1 MALSRLQG
9 IAASPGWAIASA
21 HVLSEHALTVA
32 HHHIAGVEVAAEQGK
47 LSEAFE
53 AVHAELDVLSS
64 DTRHKELHALIEVH
78 RQMLTDPVLYDA
90 ALDYIANQWVNAAWA
105 LSEQVQQL
113 AGVFESMDDAYIAE
127 RALDVRQVG
136 QRVLRHLAGFESA
149 KPMAVTGDKPI
160 VLVAQDLAPADFAQW
175 QHIALAGLIT
185 ELGGQSSH
193 TAIMAR
199 AQAIPAVLGI
209 AQAAQRIM
217 DGDVIALNGSTGE
230 VWVNPSAE
238 QLSTLQSQQAEWNAQ
253 QAAALGQVQQPAITA
268 CGQSVLVMGNIEHPE
283 DMPDVLA
290 AGLDGVGLF
299 RSEFLFMGRDA
310 LPSEAEQT
318 AAYTAVVKAL
328 NGKPATIRTLDV
340 GADKLL
346 NAEHAQDSAASPNP
360 ALGLRA
366 VRYCLAHPE
375 LFVTQLRA
383 ILRAAA
389 HGPVNLLLPMIASA
403 SEVQACLHLL
413 AQAQVSL
420 QDEEIAHGTVKL
432 GVMVEIPAAAIAIE
446 TLLPLIDF
454 CSIGTNDLIQY
465 TLAIDRTD
473 AAVAD
478 LYNPAHPAVTALLS
492 QVLNAC
498 RAAGKP
504 VSVCGEMAGDARYTH
519 HLLSLGLRQFS
530 LNPSQAPAVKAA
542 VRTWTR

>member
-1 MALSRLQG
+1 MAASRLQG

-21 HVLSEHALTVA
+21 HVLTEHALTVA
-32 HHHIAGVEVAAEQGK
+32 HHHIAGVEVAHEQTVLK
-47 LSEAFE
+47 NAFE

-90 ALDYIANQWVNAAWA
+90 SLAYIADQLVNAAWA

-113 AGVFESMDDAYIAE
+113 ADVFEAMDDAYIAE

-136 QRVLRHLAGFESA
+136 QRVLRQLAGAEPRKA
-149 KPMAVTGDKPI
+149 AVVASDKPI
-160 VLVAQDLAPADFAQW
+160 VLVAQDLAPADFVQW
-175 QHIALAGLIT
+175 QHVALAGLIT

-199 AQAIPAVLGI
+199 AHGIPAVLGI
-209 AQAAQRIM
+209 AQAADRIK
-217 DGDVIALNGSTGE
+217 DGDLIALNGSTGE
-230 VWVNPSAE
+230 LWVNPSAE
-238 QLSTLQSQQAEWNAQ
+238 QLGLLMSEQAAWNAQ
-253 QAAALGQVQQPAITA
+253 QALATAQVQQPAITA
-268 CGQSVLVMGNIEHPE
+268 CGQTVLVLGNIEHPE
-283 DMPDVLA
+283 DMPHVLG

-310 LPSEAEQT
+310 LPSEDKQT
-318 AAYTAVVKAL
+318 AAYTAVVQAL

-340 GADKLL
+340 GADKIL
-346 NAEHAQDSAASPNP
+346 NAAHAHDSATSPNP

-366 VRYCLAHPE
+366 VRYCLAHPD
-375 LFVTQLRA
+375 LFLTQLRA

-389 HGPVNLLLPMIASA
+389 HGPVNLLIPMIASA
-403 SEVQACLHLL
+403 SEVQACQRLLSQAHL
-413 AQAQVSL
+413 SL
-420 QDEEIAHGTVKL
+420 QADGIAHGAVKL
-432 GVMVEIPAAAIAIE
+432 GVMVEIPAAAIAIH
-446 TLLPLIDF
+446 TLVPLIDF

-473 AAVAD
+473 AAVAA
-478 LYNPAHPAVTALLS
+478 LYDPVHPAVTALLS
-492 QVLNAC
+492 QVFAAC
-498 RAAGKP
+498 AAAGKP

-519 HLLSLGLRQFS
+519 HLLNLGLRQFS

-542 VRTWTR
+542 VRTWAS